1 MEDHQAFADQVFEEA
16 LDLPREERA
25 AFLARACRNTPTV
38 RQVVEALLE
47 ENDRLTGFLSDPP
60 YKKAD
65 GATTHL
71 LAPGTRLGR
80 YTIVNQLGAG
90 GMGVVYRA
98 RDGKLE
104 REVAIKMVSK
114 GVLASDDARRH
125 FRREALAVE
134 EIYSFELD
142 LP

>member
-1 MEDHQAFADQVFEEA
+1 
-16 LDLPREERA
+16 
-25 AFLARACRNTPTV
+25 
-38 RQVVEALLE
+38 
-47 ENDRLTGFLSDPP
+47 
-60 YKKAD
+60 
-65 GATTHL
+65 